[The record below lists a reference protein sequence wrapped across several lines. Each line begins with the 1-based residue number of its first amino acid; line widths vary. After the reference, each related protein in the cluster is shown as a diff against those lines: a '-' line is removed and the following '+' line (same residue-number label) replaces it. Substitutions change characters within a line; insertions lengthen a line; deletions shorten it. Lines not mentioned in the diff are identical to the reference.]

1 MAEAKAMM
9 NNPEYIKKMK
19 EIQNS
24 KDYQEAMKKTKE
36 TLADPTKAAHAEAKL
51 EHMAKVGNEQ
61 LKKNAASA
69 MEQAMDAIKQ
79 DPAVMADML
88 KMLKDPAFKEQM
100 AALTKDSQFQT
111 YIEAMK
117 SMMQDPEK
125 RRQVEEIS
133 ATVKS
138 QIR

>member
-9 NNPEYIKKMK
+9 NNPEYVKKMK

-61 LKKNAASA
+61 LKNNAASA

>member
-1 MAEAKAMM
+1 
-9 NNPEYIKKMK
+9 
-19 EIQNS
+19 
-24 KDYQEAMKKTKE
+24 
-36 TLADPTKAAHAEAKL
+36 
-51 EHMAKVGNEQ
+51 
-61 LKKNAASA
+61 
-69 MEQAMDAIKQ
+69 
-79 DPAVMADML
+79 ML

-100 AALTKDSQFQT
+100 ASLTKDSQFQT